1 MVQKGYKICRKKTL
15 KTLIYL
21 KFPKF
26 SEDKG
31 MIRIFYFR
39 TTDGVTIKAPL
50 EETKMNSEEGSEES
64 GDDFLDMSWPRGDWK
79 KQLIYL
85 FFLGITGPLYLLIPD
100 VRREGKEKWVVF
112 TFLNSIIA
120 IAVYR

>member
-1 MVQKGYKICRKKTL
+1 MSVIN
-15 KTLIYL
+15 
-21 KFPKF
+21 
-26 SEDKG
+26 
-31 MIRIFYFR
+31 FYNPR
-39 TTDGVTIKAPL
+39 TTEKETPAKAG
-50 EETKMNSEEGSEES
+50 EDAGSDEGSEN
-64 GDDFLDMSWPRGDWK
+64 DYLDMSWPKGDWK

-85 FFLGITGPLYLLIPD
+85 FFLGITGPLYMLIPD